1 MSTKYSDPVRDKFD
15 AVRERAGEAVAPVW
29 ESVIDAVRPLRQR
42 QIRRTRAAADKLP
55 FSVGVPYLFLAPFF
69 VLFSAFLLFPVLYTV
84 FLSFH
89 TYEGI
94 STTTLFWIDVGPIQ
108 YRLTRMAQLEFVGLQ
123 NYQRLLGD
131 TLFQNALANTTFIL
145 LVQVPLMIVLGLA
158 LALALNA
165 SWMRFKGLFR
175 TTIAL
180 PVAANL
186 VAYATVFLLLL
197 QDNGL
202 VNSVFQMVGLPTI
215 PWLSGGTALLPGP
228 LKSVLGTGFW
238 PRVSLVGAVTWR
250 WTGYNMIILLAGLQS
265 VPKQLYEAAE
275 IDGASR
281 WEKFRY
287 VTLPQLR
294 PVLLFVVV
302 TSTIGTF
309 RLFSE
314 PLIISQG
321 GAPLS
326 ATRTLVVYIYNIA
339 FQQFQLGYASAMTVV
354 LVGIVALLSIAQL
367 RIGSDSDA

>member
-1 MSTKYSDPVRDKFD
+1 MSTKSSNPVRDKFN
-15 AVRERAGEAVAPVW
+15 AVRERAGRAVEPAW
-29 ESVIDAVRPLRQR
+29 QSAMDTVRPLRQR
-42 QIRRTRAAADKLP
+42 QIRRTRAMADRLP
-55 FSVGVPYLFLAPFF
+55 FTVAVPYLFLTPFF
-69 VLFSAFLLFPVLYTV
+69 VLFSVFLLFPILYTV
-84 FLSFH
+84 YLSFH

-94 STTTLFWIDVGPIQ
+94 GTATLFWIDIGPIQ
-108 YRLTRMAQLEFVGLQ
+108 YRLTRIAQLEFVGLQ

-131 TLFQNALANTTFIL
+131 ALFQNALANTTFIL

-165 SWMRFKGLFR
+165 SWLRFKGLFR

-202 VNSVFQMVGLPTI
+202 VNTVFQMVGLPAV
-215 PWLSGGTALLPGP
+215 PWLTGGTGLLPGP

-238 PRVSLVGAVTWR
+238 PRISLVGAVTWR

-275 IDGASR
+275 IDGANR

-314 PLIISQG
+314 PLIISEG

-326 ATRTLVVYIYNIA
+326 ATRTLVMYIYNMA

-354 LVGIVALLSIAQL
+354 LVGIVAVLSIVQL
-367 RIGSDSDA
+367 RVGGESDG

>member
-1 MSTKYSDPVRDKFD
+1 MSTSSSNPVRDKLT
-15 AVRERAGEAVAPVW
+15 AVRERAGQAVAPIW
-29 ESVIDAVRPLRQR
+29 RAFIDAVRPARQA
-42 QIRRTRAAADKLP
+42 QIRATRSAAARLP
-55 FSVGVPYLFLAPFF
+55 FSVSAPYIFLAPFF
-69 VLFSAFLLFPVLYTV
+69 VLFSSFLAFPILYTLY
-84 FLSFH
+84 LSFH
-89 TYEGI
+89 TYQGI
-94 STTTLFWIDVGPIQ
+94 GNATLFWINVGPIQ
-108 YRLTRMAQLEFVGLQ
+108 FELTRIAQLEYVGLQ

-131 TLFQNALANTTFIL
+131 ALFQNALANTTFIL

-202 VNSVFQMVGLPTI
+202 VNTLFQMLGLPTV
-215 PWLSGGTALLPGP
+215 PWLSGGTALIPGP

-238 PRVSLVGAVTWR
+238 PRISLVGAVTWR

-265 VPKQLYEAAE
+265 VPQQLYEAAE

-314 PLIISQG
+314 PLIISEG
-321 GAPLS
+321 GASLS

-354 LVGIVALLSIAQL
+354 LVGIVAVLSIVQL
-367 RIGSDSDA
+367 RIGGESDA